1 MLKIQYR
8 ARRAPKGEVV
18 PGSKRL
24 DHNLIEPVKILK
36 EWIRQPYYIR
46 LGCNNSEKCLANFGS
61 DIQRK
66 FEEEALG
73 SVFVYFSKQAYL

>member
-36 EWIRQPYYIR
+36 E
-46 LGCNNSEKCLANFGS
+46 
-61 DIQRK
+61 
-66 FEEEALG
+66 
-73 SVFVYFSKQAYL
+73 